1 MEENKVQEGIL
12 SSTLKQNFKQLKE
25 SRVNAMIEDSE
36 LKYRRAIEDITANIR
51 QCDRDLEDAILDIL
65 PMNAGQGINPNM
77 FDATKLMNQRVN
89 TLIAR
94 REHTIKLGIYVK
106 DYERLFGAYPDI
118 EKVKSYLEN

>member
-1 MEENKVQEGIL
+1 MEEQKTNGIL

-36 LKYRRAIEDITANIR
+36 LKYRRAIEDVTASIR

-77 FDATKLMNQRVN
+77 FDANKLMTQRTN

-94 REHTIKLGIYVK
+94 REHSIKLGILVN
-106 DYERLFGAYPDI
+106 DYETLFGKYPDY
-118 EKVKSYLEN
+118 EKIKAYLV